1 MIEGSF
7 FGQNLDLWISI
18 ILTVLVLVLGLVIYD
33 IYNHRKL
40 KARYEVFMGINKKRR
55 NDVNMEKLLVECVA
69 KAETIAEKY
78 TKVLEIVQDM
88 NKNMKYCCQKVGIVR
103 YNPFEEM
110 GGNLCF
116 AVAILDAEDTG
127 IVINGIH
134 SRSGTF
140 TYAKPVEL
148 GVSTYILSKEE
159 QEAIDKAK
167 NNAYQAVKK
176 TVTVKEPAR
185 TLRAKKMKEKA
196 LAEKERQKEKAEIYK
211 NAAAKAKR
219 KKAVKNVKKSVDKGR
234 G

>member
-18 ILTVLVLVLGLVIYD
+18 ILTAWVLALGLLIYD

-55 NDVNMEKLLVECVA
+55 NDVNIEKLLVKCVA
-69 KAETIAEKY
+69 KAESIDEKY